1 MNSISHLYTDFGPAE
16 GDFEAGELVS
26 TDEVQDEKLK
36 AFEEGYQA
44 GWTDAEKNV
53 AAEQN
58 GVGAELVHTLQ
69 DLAFTYHEAVA
80 RLNRGLKPMFEQM
93 IGTLLPRILPAAL
106 RAHVVAELM
115 SIAKTQSDAQI
126 VLRVSDSDLMTI
138 EDLLNEVNP
147 HLDVTVRADAA
158 LKPNQLLLELEL
170 HEREINLEQ
179 VSQEIVTALNAFNF
193 HSQSEASHD

>member
-1 MNSISHLYTDFGPAE
+1 MTSISHLYTDFGPTG
-16 GDFEAGELVS
+16 GDFEEGELIS
-26 TDEVQDEKLK
+26 TEEVQDEKLK
-36 AFEEGYQA
+36 AYEEGYQA

-69 DLAFTYHEAVA
+69 DLAFTYHEALA

-93 IGTLLPRILPAAL
+93 ISALLPRMLPPAL

-115 SIAKTQSDAQI
+115 RIAKTQSDAQI

-138 EDLLNEVNP
+138 EDLLSEVEP

-158 LKPNQLLLELEL
+158 LTPNQLFLELEL
-170 HEREINLEQ
+170 QEREINLEK
-179 VSQEIVTALNAFNF
+179 VSQEIATALNAFNF
-193 HSQSEASHD
+193 HSQSESVHD